1 MGTRT
6 FCKNLSFTLLLALGC
21 LPALAL
27 ATPYNISDAQ
37 RHQHWQSMAL
47 SLGDERH
54 FRAVE
59 THSYSDATFSVNA
72 TQGICDLPWL
82 EMRVTLETLQG
93 EDTTLNMTPTLVR
106 VDDRPIHQGVAEFI
120 TQRGDDGFYAHFYLN
135 DLETLL
141 EEMPAGDQLFVAF
154 EQGERDPWHM
164 TFSLA
169 GADAALARLQA
180 SCSNGRSEN
189 ERDDELRPA
198 MSLYSE
204 SASTGD
210 GRENQ

>member
-6 FCKNLSFTLLLALGC
+6 FCKKLSFTLLSIGC

-27 ATPYNISDAQ
+27 ATPYNISEAQ

-82 EMRVTLETLQG
+82 EMRVTLESLQG
-93 EDTTLNMTPTLVR
+93 EDTTLNMVPTLVR

-135 DLETLL
+135 SLETLL

-154 EQGERDPWHM
+154 EQGERAPWHM
-164 TFSLA
+164 TFSLD
-169 GADAALARLQA
+169 GADAALTRLQA
-180 SCSNGRSEN
+180 SCSNGGSN
-189 ERDDELRPA
+189 DERDDELHPQR
-198 MSLYSE
+198 SLYSE

>member
-6 FCKNLSFTLLLALGC
+6 FCKTLFFTLLSIGC

-27 ATPYNISDAQ
+27 ATSYNISEAQ

-59 THSYSDATFSVNA
+59 NHSYSDATFSVNA

-82 EMRVTLETLQG
+82 EMRVTLEALQG
-93 EDTTLNMTPTLVR
+93 EDTTVNMVPTLVR

-120 TQRGDDGFYAHFYLN
+120 TQRGDDGFYVHFYLN
-135 DLETLL
+135 ELDNLL
-141 EEMPAGDQLFVAF
+141 GEMPVGDQLFVAF
-154 EQGERDPWHM
+154 EQDERDPWHM
-164 TFSLA
+164 TFSLQGA
-169 GADAALARLQA
+169 GAALTRLQA
-180 SCSNGRSEN
+180 SCSNDGPED
-189 ERDDELRPA
+189 ERDDEFHPPT
-198 MSLYSE
+198 SLYNE
-204 SASTGD
+204 SVSMGD

>member
-6 FCKNLSFTLLLALGC
+6 FCKTLSFTLLAIGC

-27 ATPYNISDAQ
+27 ATPYNISEAQ

-82 EMRVTLETLQG
+82 ELRVTLENLQG
-93 EDTTLNMTPTLVR
+93 EDTTVNMVPTLVR

-120 TQRGDDGFYAHFYLN
+120 TQRGDDGFYVHFYLN
-135 DLETLL
+135 DLNNLL

-154 EQGERDPWHM
+154 EQDERDPWHM
-164 TFSLA
+164 TFSLQGA
-169 GADAALARLQA
+169 GAALTRLQA
-180 SCSNGRSEN
+180 GCSNDGRKD
-189 ERDDELRPA
+189 ERDDEFHPPT
-198 MSLYSE
+198 SLYSE
-204 SASTGD
+204 SVSMGD

>member
-6 FCKNLSFTLLLALGC
+6 FCKTLSFTLLAIGC

-27 ATPYNISDAQ
+27 ATPYNISEAQ

-82 EMRVTLETLQG
+82 ELRVTLENLQG
-93 EDTTLNMTPTLVR
+93 EDTTVNMVPTLVR

-120 TQRGDDGFYAHFYLN
+120 TQRGDDGFYVHFYLN
-135 DLETLL
+135 DLNNLL

-154 EQGERDPWHM
+154 EQDERDPWHM
-164 TFSLA
+164 TFSLQGA
-169 GADAALARLQA
+169 GAALTRLQA
-180 SCSNGRSEN
+180 GCSNDGRKD
-189 ERDDELRPA
+189 ERDEFHPPT
-198 MSLYSE
+198 SLYSE
-204 SASTGD
+204 SVSMGD

>member
-1 MGTRT
+1 MGAHTARKT
-6 FCKNLSFTLLLALGC
+6 LTCILLSISC

-27 ATPYNISDAQ
+27 ATAYNISDTQ

-47 SLGDERH
+47 SLGNERH

-72 TQGICDLPWL
+72 TQGVCDLPWL
-82 EMRVTLETLQG
+82 EMRVTLENLQG
-93 EDTTLNMTPTLVR
+93 ENTTVNMVPTLVR

-135 DLETLL
+135 GLETLL

-164 TFSLA
+164 TFSLE
-169 GADAALARLQA
+169 GADAALSRLQA
-180 SCSNGRSEN
+180 SCSNHRS
-189 ERDDELRPA
+189 RSP
-198 MSLYSE
+198 
-204 SASTGD
+204 
-210 GRENQ
+210 